1 MTATL
6 ILVCALTVGTCLA
19 AIQFRHMGKQGFLG
33 WLLHKE
39 VRQAL
44 QRSLDATGKALALV
58 ALVAFIALPALIAF
72 HPSA

>member
-6 ILVCALTVGTCLA
+6 ILVCARTVGTCLA
-19 AIQFRHMGKQGFLG
+19 AIQFRHMGKRAFLG

-44 QRSLDATGKALALV
+44 QRSLDATDKTLALV
-58 ALVAFIALPALIAF
+58 ALGAFIALLALIAF
-72 HPSA
+72 HFSA